1 VQQPLQQVSA
11 QNRHRQVDDHKGGNA
26 DPIGEGAVFC
36 HQIFFAQQ
44 LVGQVVHSRQR
55 EKDKS
60 GFPGQQKVCPA
71 AAAQCNVQA
80 DACQRKAVQQRGDFF
95 NPVEFIGLFH
105 LFFLRIVL
113 FPLYSF

>member
-1 VQQPLQQVSA
+1 M
-11 QNRHRQVDDHKGGNA
+11 
-26 DPIGEGAVFC
+26 IGTT
-36 HQIFFAQQ
+36 I
-44 LVGQVVHSRQR
+44 
-55 EKDKS
+55 
-60 GFPGQQKVCPA
+60 
-71 AAAQCNVQA
+71 A